1 MDDQSSWVW
10 SPIARV
16 YNPLRAGSIDGT
28 DLDPHD
34 RAVIRAMDA
43 KYKPNKQVKGDPRR
57 TLFVSNLNPKTTD
70 DSLEKVFSKFGDI
83 VRIRLIRDIVTGY
96 SKRYAFIEY
105 TDEKSMWHA
114 HRKSYKMELEQYE
127 IFVDVENA
135 RTLKGWVPRRL
146 GGGLGG
152 IKESGQL
159 RFGGRARP
167 FRKPITVQTEGRM
180 KRLKEEPEDTRDP
193 YERMRE
199 EKERRGYDRGR
210 DKDRSREYER
220 YRDRHGDRDRDRER
234 TMDRDRERGM
244 ERGGYEDRVR
254 GRDRDRDRD
263 RERYRERERKRDRDR
278 SEERNDRKHRNT
290 EREAQKIQDVGDKR
304 SPSPVT

>member
-43 KYKPNKQVKGDPRR
+43 KYRPNKQVKGDPRC
-57 TLFVSNLNPKTTD
+57 TLFVSNLNPKTTE

-83 VRIRLIRDIVTGY
+83 VRIRLVRDIVTGY

-114 HRKSYKMELEQYE
+114 HRKAYKIELEQYE
-127 IFVDVENA
+127 VFVDVENS
-135 RTLKGWVPRRL
+135 RTLKGWIPRRL

-152 IKESGQL
+152 SKESGQL

-167 FRKPITVQTEGRM
+167 FRKPITVHTEGRI
-180 KRLKEEPEDTRDP
+180 KRLDEEPEDNRDP

-199 EKERRGYDRGR
+199 EKERRGYERGR
-210 DKDRSREYER
+210 DRDRSREYER
-220 YRDRHGDRDRDRER
+220 YRDRHGDREKYMDKERD
-234 TMDRDRERGM
+234 RGM
-244 ERGGYEDRVR
+244 ERSAYDDRIR
-254 GRDRDRDRD
+254 GRDKNRDRD
-263 RERYRERERKRDRDR
+263 RERYRDRERKQERDRI
-278 SEERNDRKHRNT
+278 EERNNRKHRSK
-290 EREAQKIQDVGDKR
+290 EKELQK
-304 SPSPVT
+304 T

>member
-1 MDDQSSWVW
+1 MEAQSSWVW

-43 KYKPNKQVKGDPRR
+43 KYRPNKQVKGDPRC
-57 TLFVSNLNPKTTD
+57 TLFVSNLNPKTTE
-70 DSLEKVFSKFGDI
+70 DSLEKVFSKFGDL
-83 VRIRLIRDIVTGY
+83 VRTRLVRDIVTGY

-105 TDEKSMWHA
+105 VDEKSMWHA
-114 HRKSYKMELEQYE
+114 HRKAYKMELEQYE
-127 IFVDVENA
+127 VFVDVENS

-152 IKESGQL
+152 SKESGQL

-167 FRKPITVQTEGRM
+167 FRKPITVHTEGRM

-199 EKERRGYDRGR
+199 EKERRGYDRDR
-210 DKDRSREYER
+210 DRSREYER
-220 YRDRHGDRDRDRER
+220 YRDRRGDREKDRDRN
-234 TMDRDRERGM
+234 MDRDRERDM
-244 ERGGYEDRVR
+244 
-254 GRDRDRDRD
+254 GRSRDGDRD
-263 RERYRERERKRDRDR
+263 RERVRYRERERKRDRDR
-278 SEERNDRKHRNT
+278 SEERSDRKYRNK
-290 EREAQKIQDVGDKR
+290 EKELQKIQNVEDKR
-304 SPSPVT
+304 SRSPAT